1 MLSNSKSETKRLFYF
16 FINLSMSFL
25 KRRNMNDRRGTG
37 HELAQYKV
45 TVKGRQMKRM
55 CLNVVSNVYDVP

>member
-1 MLSNSKSETKRLFYF
+1 
-16 FINLSMSFL
+16 MSFL